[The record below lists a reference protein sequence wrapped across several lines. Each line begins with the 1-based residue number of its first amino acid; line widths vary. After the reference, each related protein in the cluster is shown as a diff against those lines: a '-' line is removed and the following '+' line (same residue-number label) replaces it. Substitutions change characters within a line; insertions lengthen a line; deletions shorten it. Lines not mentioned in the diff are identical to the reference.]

1 MKIPHNIQEFVRN
14 RANFR
19 CEYCHYPEFLST
31 SPLTIDHIKPQS
43 LGGEDHVDNLALA
56 CRRCNERHYNFT
68 VGTDPETEQK
78 VPLFNPRQQQWAE
91 HFIWSADSTK
101 IIGITPTGRATCNRL
116 DLNDER
122 RRDRF
127 IQKSRQLWVQGG
139 FHPNREDPCQ
149 ESSSLPRNQSL

>member
-1 MKIPHNIQEFVRN
+1 MTIPNNIQEFVRN

-43 LGGEDHVDNLALA
+43 LGGSDDVDNLALA

-68 VGTDPETEQK
+68 VGIDPQTEQE

-91 HFIWSADSTK
+91 HFIWSVDGTK
-101 IIGITPTGRATCNRL
+101 IIGVTPTGRATCNRI

-122 RRDRF
+122 RPDRF
-127 IQKSRQLWVQGG
+127 IQKSRRLWVQGG
-139 FHPNREDPCQ
+139 FHPPREDPRQ
-149 ESSSLPRNQSL
+149 ENPNS

>member
-1 MKIPHNIQEFVRN
+1 MTIPQHIQESIRL

-43 LGGEDHVDNLALA
+43 LGGSDDLDNLASA

-68 VGTDPETEQK
+68 VGIDPETLRETD
-78 VPLFNPRQQQWAE
+78 LFNPRQQQWNE
-91 HFIWSADSTK
+91 HFIWSADGIK
-101 IIGITPTGRATCNRL
+101 IIGITQLGRATCNRL

-122 RRDRF
+122 RSDLF
-127 IQKSRQLWVQGG
+127 IQKSRQLWVNGG
-139 FHPNREDPCQ
+139 FHPPESDPREV
-149 ESSSLPRNQSL
+149 S

>member
-1 MKIPHNIQEFVRN
+1 MTIPNSIQEFVRN
-14 RANFR
+14 RANFQ

-43 LGGEDHVDNLALA
+43 LGGSDDVDNLASA

-68 VGTDPETEQK
+68 VGIDPETEQE
-78 VPLFNPRQQQWAE
+78 VSLFNPRQQQWAE
-91 HFIWSADSTK
+91 HFIWSADGTK
-101 IIGITPTGRATCNRL
+101 IIGITPTGRATCNRI

-122 RRDRF
+122 RSDRF

-139 FHPNREDPCQ
+139 FHPDRSDPRQ
-149 ESSSLPRNQSL
+149 ENPNSSGDIV